1 MEEIEE
7 QDDQLKKGN
16 EFLIKGSEWF
26 GEWCQFSLSRL
37 RAVCISL
44 HMLWWYQLRTLL
56 AFLCVCT
63 LSFMDFRYEFGS
75 FLIRETCLT
84 KEGGRGLGL
93 FWFRLVARCLPGLSY
108 CFLCS
113 NYSVGKENVLASRA
127 VNLAPFIRTKFRL
140 KTHTHTHHINHK
152 EIWGWGWR
160 VEEKN

>member
-1 MEEIEE
+1 MTISRREMNSW
-7 QDDQLKKGN
+7 LKAVSG
-16 EFLIKGSEWF
+16 F

-44 HMLWWYQLRTLL
+44 YMLWWSQLRTLF
-56 AFLCVCT
+56 AFLCLCT
-63 LSFMDFRYEFGS
+63 LSFTDFQYEFGS
-75 FLIRETCLT
+75 LLIRETLLT
-84 KEGGRGLGL
+84 KGGRGLGL
-93 FWFRLVARCLPGLSY
+93 FWFRLIARCPPGLSY

-113 NYSVGKENVLASRA
+113 NYSVGKEKVLASRA

-140 KTHTHTHHINHK
+140 KKNTDHINHK